1 MAQDDSTSVSGSSR
15 NSYRSNWKVGNFVL
29 AGLFVAVA
37 VALVYQG
44 IIYIN
49 DGIGAMVPYLMIVLG
64 PSLAVFYV
72 WFLLF
77 RRPDEGT
84 D

>member
-1 MAQDDSTSVSGSSR
+1 MTQDDPTSVSAGSR

-29 AGLFVAVA
+29 SGLFVAVA

-49 DGIGAMVPYLMIVLG
+49 DDVGALVPYIMIVMG
-64 PSLAVFYV
+64 PSLAVFYI